1 MPLVHDSN
9 APYAPAAT
17 VIDVIKSFRDGS
29 FRGSFTKESLLR
41 LGVTES
47 LAPRTL
53 QALQL
58 LDLVDDA
65 GAPTEKFTA
74 LRKAPA
80 DQYQAAFADLLRS
93 AYAAVFEYLP
103 DPSKATHQQV
113 HDAFR
118 GFKPEG
124 QWGRMVTLFLS
135 LIVEAGIIE
144 EAPKPKR
151 TTTPGKRSGARQPKA
166 TAPKAATPKRTT
178 GGGGG
183 PATFTPAAGSL
194 PPALSGLLAQLPAEG
209 WTQERRDAFVATFK
223 VVLDFCIPIRDDDDN
238 GQDEA
243 DEEEVQ

>member
-1 MPLVHDSN
+1 
-9 APYAPAAT
+9 
-17 VIDVIKSFRDGS
+17 
-29 FRGSFTKESLLR
+29 
-41 LGVTES
+41 VTES

-58 LDLVDDA
+58 LDLVDDD
-65 GAPTEKFTA
+65 GAPTEQFTA

-80 DQYQAAFADLLRS
+80 DQYQAVFADLLRS

-103 DPSKATHQQV
+103 DPPKATHQQV

-151 TTTPGKRSGARQPKA
+151 TTTPGKRSAARQPRA
-166 TAPKAATPKRTT
+166 TTPKRTT
-178 GGGGG
+178 GGGRGG
-183 PATFTPAAGSL
+183 GGGATTFTPAAGSL
-194 PPALSGLLAQLPAEG
+194 PPALSGLLAQIPAEG
-209 WTQERRDAFVATFK
+209 WTQDRRDAFVATFEA
-223 VVLDFCIPIRDDDDN
+223 VLDFCIPIRDDDDN